1 MEILLESITADPSE
15 LELTAEA
22 AELDLHLDLASLA
35 SPVVYNVSAWKIEDE
50 IFLNGTVTYKMQ
62 LTCARCLCEF
72 DNAYSY
78 PMDLVLQL
86 VPDERLRETADEDDE
101 FVMISGSRTTY
112 VLDQHLRDLIILEQP
127 MKPVCKEDC
136 QGLCAQCGT
145 NLNEQGCNCTIKE
158 DDPRWEALK
167 KFTNN
172 N

>member
-22 AELDLHLDLASLA
+22 AELDLHLELASLA

-72 DNAYSY
+72 DNPYTF

-112 VLDQHLRDLIILEQP
+112 VLDQHLRDLITLELP

-136 QGLCAQCGT
+136 QGLCPRCGT
-145 NLNEQGCNCTIKE
+145 NLNEQGCNCVIKE

>member
-22 AELDLHLDLASLA
+22 TELDLHLDLAALA
-35 SPVVYNVSAWKIEDE
+35 SPVVYNVSAWRIEDE

-62 LTCARCLCEF
+62 LTCARCLNEF
-72 DNAYSY
+72 DSPYSF
-78 PMDLVLQL
+78 PLDLVLQL
-86 VPDERLRETADEDDE
+86 VPDDRLRQDADEGDE
-101 FVMISGSRTTY
+101 FTMISGSRTTY
-112 VLDQHLRDLIILEQP
+112 VLDQHLRDLITLELP
-127 MKPVCKEDC
+127 MKPVCQENC
-136 QGLCAQCGT
+136 QGLCPRCGT
-145 NLNEQGCNCTIKE
+145 NLNEQSCTCIIKE